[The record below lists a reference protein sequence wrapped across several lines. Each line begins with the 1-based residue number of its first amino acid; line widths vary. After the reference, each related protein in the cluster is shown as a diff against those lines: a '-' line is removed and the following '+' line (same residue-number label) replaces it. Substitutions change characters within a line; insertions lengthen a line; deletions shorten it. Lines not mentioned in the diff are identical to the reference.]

1 MDFENLGQAIKS
13 LRQQKGYSQQQLADD
28 LRLSRMTINSLENAR
43 AGDVGVRKV
52 MKILDYLGYD
62 LALREKS
69 PFPTLEEL
77 REG

>member
-1 MDFENLGQAIKS
+1 MGQAIKR

-28 LRLSRMTINSLENAR
+28 LHLSRMTINSLENAR

-52 MKILDYLGYD
+52 MKILDYLGYE

-77 REG
+77 RER

>member
-1 MDFENLGQAIKS
+1 MGQAIKS

>member
-1 MDFENLGQAIKS
+1 MDFQDLGQAIKS

-52 MKILDYLGYD
+52 MKILDYLGYE

-77 REG
+77 RER